1 MFSVQSPTDFSMMV
15 KNEQRRLH
23 GQWFDLAFAFAW
35 IGPLSIYWIHIKM
48 SMRFQAILGWG
59 IGLTFPASVVYVA
72 VIYIAAIALILWAGL
87 GIYLAI
93 TGDLKL
99 RGLLRGLLV
108 IFLVVVPSMVAG
120 LFIQGLFR
128 PVLEHMTTWLPLFF
142 ALWLSIR
149 VGRPERQRFIC

>member
-1 MFSVQSPTDFSMMV
+1 VSEN
-15 KNEQRRLH
+15 KRLRLH
-23 GQWFDLAFAFAW
+23 SHSSEVAFAVAW
-35 IGPLSIYWIHIKM
+35 IGALSVYWIHIKM
-48 SMRFQAILGWG
+48 SVRFQAILGWG

-93 TGDLKL
+93 TGELML

-120 LFIQGLFR
+120 LFIHGLFR
-128 PVLEHMTTWLPLFF
+128 PVLEHMTT
-142 ALWLSIR
+142 
-149 VGRPERQRFIC
+149 